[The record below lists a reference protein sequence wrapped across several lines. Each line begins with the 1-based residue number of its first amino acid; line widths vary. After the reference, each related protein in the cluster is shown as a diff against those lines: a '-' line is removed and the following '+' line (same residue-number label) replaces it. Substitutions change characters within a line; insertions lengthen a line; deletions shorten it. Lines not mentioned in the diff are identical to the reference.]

1 MRRYLPT
8 LLLCGMLA
16 AVCTS
21 CEEINHTDP
30 DHDTTKL
37 WPAYDSASEKWGY
50 INEKGKMA
58 IAAQYDEANGF
69 SCGYA
74 CVRKDGQIH
83 YINPDGAVLF
93 STAENNDHDL
103 NYYLYG
109 HDFYYDYVVVQQG
122 EKYGLMN
129 NKFEYVIQ
137 PRYSYIGDMSSNGLV
152 VVREYSEED
161 NKTNP
166 PRYGY
171 RNTKGEITI
180 PCQYSC
186 ASPFIDGYAIVH
198 NGGYWYDYMVGSN
211 CGVINT
217 SGEYV
222 IQQNTYYL
230 QYVGGDMFA
239 FRRLND
245 SGMGL
250 LSAKGEILS
259 NPAAKVN
266 YKPAVDNELIG
277 VSNTQ
282 RKYGYMDFGRNMK
295 IDYQFDYVMPFY
307 EGYAFVEVEEGDEDI
322 VKVIDTK
329 GKVVYTLPKWSE
341 PETGFHNGLALI
353 VVEGD
358 DDYRCRY
365 ITPKG
370 ETVYEWIEPEVLDCA
385 PVRRLAE
392 RYAGNET
399 LNPSM
404 EADMMNTIE
413 EFTAQTKHFSSAR
426 HGRRYAHKCD
436 PYED

>member
-37 WPAYDSASEKWGY
+37 WPAYDIATKKWGY
-50 INEKGKMA
+50 INEKGKMV

-74 CVRKDGQIH
+74 CVRKDEQIH
-83 YINPDGAVLF
+83 YINRHGSIQF
-93 STAENNDHDL
+93 STHREYDAG
-103 NYYLYG
+103 YYQCR
-109 HDFYYDYVVVQQG
+109 DFYYDYVVVLVEG
-122 EKYGLMN
+122 GYNLMN
-129 NKFEYVIQ
+129 RNFEYVLQ
-137 PRYSYIGDMSSNGLV
+137 PNVNVLPYSYLGDVSSNGLMRARDV
-152 VVREYSEED
+152 
-161 NKTNP
+161 
-166 PRYGY
+166 YGLGHKNGY
-171 RNTKGEITI
+171 INTKGNIVI
-180 PCQYSC
+180 PHEYDNAQ
-186 ASPFIDGYAIVH
+186 PFVDGYAMVCT
-198 NGGYWYDYMVGSN
+198 DYFTDY
-211 CGVINT
+211 CGVINAA
-217 SGEYV
+217 GEEV
-222 IQQNTYYL
+222 IKEDQYKLSYL
-230 QYVGGDMFA
+230 GGDMFA
-239 FRRLND
+239 FRRMSD
-245 SGMGL
+245 PGWGL

-259 NPAAKVN
+259 NPAAKVK
-266 YKPAVDNELIG
+266 YEPAVDNELIG

-282 RKYGYMDFGRNMK
+282 RKFGYMDFGRNMK

-358 DDYRCRY
+358 EDYRCRY

-370 ETVYEWIEPEVLDCA
+370 ETVYEWILPDVIDCA

-392 RYAGNET
+392 RYTANET
-399 LNPSM
+399 PNPSM
-404 EADMMNTIE
+404 EADMTNTIE

>member
-37 WPAYDSASEKWGY
+37 WPAYDIATKKWGY
-50 INEKGKMA
+50 INEKGKMV
-58 IAAQYDEANGF
+58 IAAQYDEVHGF

-74 CVRKDGQIH
+74 CVLKDGQIM
-83 YINPDGAVLF
+83 YINPDGAVQF
-93 STAENNDHDL
+93 SAEENDSQ
-103 NYYLYG
+103 YLYYFFDG
-109 HDFYYDYVVVQQG
+109 HDFYYDYAVVLQDR
-122 EKYGLMN
+122 KYGLMN
-129 NKFEYVIQ
+129 NKFEYVVQ
-137 PRYSYIGDMSSNGLV
+137 PQYMYIGNMSRSGLAMV
-152 VVREYSEED
+152 EEYPQESGY
-161 NKTNP
+161 NP
-166 PRYGY
+166 HPYGY
-171 RNTKGEITI
+171 INTKGEIVI
-180 PCQYSC
+180 PCQYDRAES
-186 ASPFIDGYAIVH
+186 FTDGYAIVS
-198 NGGYWYDYMVGSN
+198 GSGPADY
-211 CGVINT
+211 GVINT

-222 IQQNTYYL
+222 IKQGEHSL
-230 QYVGGDMFA
+230 LYVGGDMFA
-239 FRRLND
+239 FKRPND

-259 NPAAKVN
+259 NPAAKVK
-266 YKPAVDNELIG
+266 YEPAVDNELIG

-282 RKYGYMDFGRNMK
+282 RKFGYMDFGRNMK

-358 DDYRCRY
+358 EDYRCRY

-370 ETVYEWIEPEVLDCA
+370 ETVYEWVLPDVIDCA

-392 RYAGNET
+392 RYTANET
-399 LNPSM
+399 PNPSM
-404 EADMMNTIE
+404 EADMTNTIE